1 MDKFKEFS
9 NDSEFRKFVYSNI
22 CQCFNQCINAD
33 LKMVPNKQSVCTE
46 ILINKNDPGNI
57 CYYDYLLENS
67 IMFFIKSDILTKSGI
82 KYYIND
88 KNIKVKLTW
97 ENIKELESTETK
109 ELFWLFRKLIVDT
122 ILRQLLLK
130 LNISSDTFK
139 IYSVGST
146 SLSSDYDITLYGSND
161 DKVLIITEFQKRFK
175 NIFGDDSS
183 IVFDTNI
190 YGKSYISFTLNEQEK
205 QYYNNVSCNN
215 QTFYYLQSSIYHDSQ
230 LMWALVKY
238 LRDIRD
244 AFGEHIY
251 NDLLTFMNKKI
262 PKLQHLRHANKTLIY
277 LRNKDSDKINYT
289 SLFEIEESFVNSYDD
304 KLLGLNDYV
313 SLTNFYGVET
323 YFTRGAF
330 LDTVVN
336 NQMCKGDKIILTTI
350 DYISSILENA
360 GFFFLH
366 NNKTKYFIRVYNS
379 ILKLVDNY
387 PEYADLFD
395 TLHFTRLKNTIEGLK
410 SSTKDKDDYDKKY
423 CRWVGNDDFDLLY
436 CEKYTLFNILFKLIY
451 HLLSLYDSHHPN
463 SANNR
468 DTYPF
473 YFNYVIKST
482 SELGSPTNITPV
494 MEFQK
499 LPECE
504 LTSSMKH
511 AQSLSTL
518 VLQNIPQKKKPQN

>member
-1 MDKFKEFS
+1 
-9 NDSEFRKFVYSNI
+9 
-22 CQCFNQCINAD
+22 
-33 LKMVPNKQSVCTE
+33 
-46 ILINKNDPGNI
+46 
-57 CYYDYLLENS
+57 
-67 IMFFIKSDILTKSGI
+67 
-82 KYYIND
+82 
-88 KNIKVKLTW
+88 VKLTW
-97 ENIKELESTETK
+97 ENIKALESIETK
-109 ELFWLFRKLIVDT
+109 ELFWLFRKLIVDS
-122 ILRQLLLK
+122 ILRQLLIK
-130 LNISSDTFK
+130 LEISNDTFK

-146 SLSSDYDITLYGSND
+146 ALSSDYDITLYGSNE

-190 YGKSYISFTLNEQEK
+190 YGKSYISFAPNEQEK
-205 QYYNNVSCNN
+205 EYYNAVSCNN

-230 LMWALVKY
+230 LMWGLVKY

-262 PKLQHLRHANKTLIY
+262 PTLKHLHHANKTLIY

-289 SLFEIEESFVNSYDD
+289 SLFEIEESFVNSYND

-313 SLTNFYGVET
+313 SLTNFYGIET

-336 NQMCKGDKIILTTI
+336 NQMCKGDKIALTTV

-379 ILKLVDNY
+379 ILKFVNNY
-387 PEYADLFD
+387 PEYANLLD

-410 SSTKDKDDYDKKY
+410 STTKDKDDYDKKY

-436 CEKYTLFNILFKLIY
+436 CEKYTVFNILFKLIY
-451 HLLSLYDSHHPN
+451 HLLSLYNSYHPN
-463 SANNR
+463 TADNR
-468 DTYPF
+468 NTFPF
-473 YFNYVIKST
+473 YFNYVIKLT
-482 SELGSPTNITPV
+482 SELGSPTTTTPV

-499 LPECE
+499 LPECQ

-518 VLQNIPQKKKPQN
+518 VLQNTPPKKPQKIDTKLQN